1 MRLETMQTQ
10 SASARLWR
18 DDTWQVVRM
27 PPIPEFLGGPN
38 GALFWTC
45 ALILVG
51 GILWKPLRVIVRRLR
66 EFAAFLD
73 QWNGKPEKRDRA
85 DQIIQHAV
93 PGVSARILTLEEK
106 TERIH
111 HEVTPN
117 HGGSIK
123 DAVKRIEDSSKE
135 TAYKLAE
142 TTEKLDQHIVIAK
155 ESDNAQA
162 KLVED
167 VGKLKSKYAPE

>member
-1 MRLETMQTQ
+1 
-10 SASARLWR
+10 
-18 DDTWQVVRM
+18 M

-38 GALFWTC
+38 GWMFWTC
-45 ALILVG
+45 ALILLG
-51 GILWKPLRVIVRRLR
+51 GILWKPLRVIWRRLR
-66 EFAAFLD
+66 EFAVFLD
-73 QWNGKPEKRDRA
+73 QWNGKPEKKDRSG
-85 DQIIQHAV
+85 QVIQHAV
-93 PGVSARILTLEEK
+93 PGVAGRILTLEEK

-117 HGGSIK
+117 HGGSMK
-123 DAVKRIEDSSKE
+123 DALKRVEDSAKE

-142 TTEKLDQHIVIAK
+142 TTEKLDQHIEIAK

-167 VGKLKSKYAPE
+167 VGKLKSKYAPET

>member
-1 MRLETMQTQ
+1 
-10 SASARLWR
+10 
-18 DDTWQVVRM
+18 M

-38 GALFWTC
+38 GWMGVAA
-45 ALILVG
+45 ALILVTAFF
-51 GILWKPLRVIVRRLR
+51 WKPVRVIWSRLK
-66 EFAAFLD
+66 EFGVFLD
-73 QWNGKPEKRDRA
+73 QWNGKPEKKDRSG
-85 DQIIQHAV
+85 QIVQHAE

-123 DAVKRIEDSSKE
+123 DQSQRTEDKVD
-135 TAYKLAE
+135 KLEALLHE
-142 TTEKLDQHIVIAK
+142 HIVIAK
-155 ESDNAQA
+155 ESDKAQE

-167 VGKLKSKYAPE
+167 VGKLKSKYVPED

>member
-1 MRLETMQTQ
+1 
-10 SASARLWR
+10 
-18 DDTWQVVRM
+18 M
-27 PPIPEFLGGPN
+27 PVIPEFLGGPN
-38 GALFWTC
+38 GWLGYTAVMIL
-45 ALILVG
+45 LIAFF
-51 GILWKPLRVIVRRLR
+51 WKPVKVIWSRLK

-73 QWNGKPEKRDRA
+73 QWNGKPEQKDRSG
-85 DQIIQHAV
+85 QIVQHAE

-123 DAVKRIEDSSKE
+123 DAVRRIEERGNE

-142 TTEKLDQHIVIAK
+142 TTEKLDKHIVIAK
-155 ESDNAQA
+155 ESDQRQDETAA
-162 KLVED
+162 KVDRLVA
-167 VGKLKSKYAPE
+167 KYAKE

>member
-1 MRLETMQTQ
+1 
-10 SASARLWR
+10 
-18 DDTWQVVRM
+18 M

-38 GALFWTC
+38 GWMGITA
-45 ALILVG
+45 ALILVAAFF
-51 GILWKPLRVIVRRLR
+51 WKPLRVILRRLR
-66 EFAAFLD
+66 EFADFLD
-73 QWNGKPEKRDRA
+73 QWNGKPEKKDRA
-85 DQIIQHAV
+85 GKTIQHAE

-117 HGGSIK
+117 HGGSMK
-123 DAVKRIEDSSKE
+123 DALKRVEDSAKE

-142 TTEKLDQHIVIAK
+142 TTEKLDQHIEIAK

-167 VGKLKSKYAPE
+167 VGKLKSKYAPET

>member
-1 MRLETMQTQ
+1 
-10 SASARLWR
+10 
-18 DDTWQVVRM
+18 M
-27 PPIPEFLGGPN
+27 PLIPEFLGGSN
-38 GALFWTC
+38 GWLGISAVMIL
-45 ALILVG
+45 LIAFF
-51 GILWKPLRVIVRRLR
+51 WKPVRVIWARLR

-73 QWNGKPEKRDRA
+73 QWNGKPEKKDRSG
-85 DQIIQHAV
+85 QIVQHAE

-123 DAVKRIEDSSKE
+123 DAVKRIEERSNE

-142 TTEKLDQHIVIAK
+142 TTEKLDQHITIAK
-155 ESDNAQA
+155 ESDKAQD

-167 VGKLKSKYAPE
+167 VGKLTNQYIRD

>member
-1 MRLETMQTQ
+1 
-10 SASARLWR
+10 
-18 DDTWQVVRM
+18 M

-38 GALFWTC
+38 GWLGYTAVMIL
-45 ALILVG
+45 LIAFF
-51 GILWKPLRVIVRRLR
+51 WKPVKVIWSRLK

-73 QWNGKPEKRDRA
+73 QWNGKPEKKDRSG
-85 DQIIQHAV
+85 QIVQHAE

-123 DAVKRIEDSSKE
+123 DAVKRIEDRGNE

-142 TTEKLDQHIVIAK
+142 TTEKLDEHIVIAK
-155 ESDNAQA
+155 KSDADQA

-167 VGKLKSKYAPE
+167 VGKLKTKYAPDS

>member
-1 MRLETMQTQ
+1 
-10 SASARLWR
+10 
-18 DDTWQVVRM
+18 M

-38 GALFWTC
+38 GWLGYTAVMIL
-45 ALILVG
+45 LIAFF
-51 GILWKPLRVIVRRLR
+51 WKPVKVVWSRLK

-73 QWNGKPEKRDRA
+73 QWNGKPEKKDRSG
-85 DQIIQHAV
+85 QIVQHAE

-123 DAVKRIEDSSKE
+123 DAVKRIEDRSNE

-142 TTEKLDQHIVIAK
+142 TTAKLEEHIVIAK
-155 ESDNAQA
+155 ESDKAQER
-162 KLVED
+162 LVED
-167 VGKLKSKYAPE
+167 VGKLKSKYAPEA

>member
-1 MRLETMQTQ
+1 
-10 SASARLWR
+10 
-18 DDTWQVVRM
+18 M
-27 PPIPEFLGGPN
+27 PVIPEFLGGPN
-38 GALFWTC
+38 GWLGYTAVVIL
-45 ALILVG
+45 LIAFF
-51 GILWKPLRVIVRRLR
+51 WKPVRVIYSRLK

-73 QWNGKPEKRDRA
+73 QWNGKAEKKDRSG
-85 DQIIQHAV
+85 QIVQHAE

-123 DAVKRIEDSSKE
+123 DAVKRIEERGNE

-142 TTEKLDQHIVIAK
+142 TTEKLDEHIVIAK
-155 ESDNAQA
+155 DSDKAQERLIA
-162 KLVED
+162 D
-167 VGKLKSKYAPE
+167 IGKLKSKYAPEK